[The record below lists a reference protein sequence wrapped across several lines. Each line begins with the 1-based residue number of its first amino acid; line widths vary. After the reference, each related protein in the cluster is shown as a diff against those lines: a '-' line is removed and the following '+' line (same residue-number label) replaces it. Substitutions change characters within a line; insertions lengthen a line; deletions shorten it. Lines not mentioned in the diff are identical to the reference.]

1 MLYVKSYFE
10 FQQCVYFVR
19 SQNKDFLKLTLPED
33 ARQNRNRRVNISIQM
48 TFLTWSLELI
58 TGTVSLSIYFILG
71 HDDSLQAANTVLALL
86 THFLHFIVIPGA
98 YNSNNEVFKE
108 YIFKNGWL
116 RLRSATVPENIEPII
131 TNKNNN
137 IDPDKNIHRARNI
150 PPLPTGVISEIPR
163 RISVSKELDLEV
175 VSVE

>member
-1 MLYVKSYFE
+1 M
-10 FQQCVYFVR
+10 
-19 SQNKDFLKLTLPED
+19 KLTLPEN
-33 ARQNRNRRVNISIQM
+33 ARRKRTRQVNISIQM
-48 TFLTWSLELI
+48 TILTWSLELI

-71 HDDSLQAANTVLALL
+71 HDDSLQAANNVLALL

-137 IDPDKNIHRARNI
+137 IDPDKN
-150 PPLPTGVISEIPR
+150 
-163 RISVSKELDLEV
+163 
-175 VSVE
+175 